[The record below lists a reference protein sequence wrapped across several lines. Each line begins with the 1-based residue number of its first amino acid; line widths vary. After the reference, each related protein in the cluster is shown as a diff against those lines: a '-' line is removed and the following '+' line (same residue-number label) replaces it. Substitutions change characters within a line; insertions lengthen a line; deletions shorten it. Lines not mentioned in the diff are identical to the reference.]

1 VAAAGPDRPCT
12 VGLTGGLAS
21 GKSTVAAMLEARGAA
36 VLDADAVVRELYRPG
51 AEGAE
56 TVRELFGPALL
67 AADGAVDREALGRVV
82 LGDDAALERLNGA
95 IHPLVRRRVE
105 RWIDGLASSPA
116 TPPVAVVEAAL
127 LVETGGYRS
136 YDLLVVVRCDP
147 SEQVERAVA
156 RGMDRDRALALL
168 AVQASVSSA
177 CALADVV
184 VDNSGS
190 RDDLRRAV
198 DEGWRRILR
207 ACRERRGRPGHSSG
221 GSSHSVA

>member
-1 VAAAGPDRPCT
+1 M
-12 VGLTGGLAS
+12 GLTGGLAS
-21 GKSTVAAMLEARGAA
+21 GKSTVAAMLGAKGAA

-56 TVRELFGPALL
+56 AVRALFGPALL
-67 AADGAVDREALGRVV
+67 DVDGAVDREALGRRV
-82 LGDDAALERLNGA
+82 LGDDAALMRLDDA
-95 IHPLVRRRVE
+95 IHPLVRHRVE
-105 RWIDGLASSPA
+105 RWIDSLASSPA

-147 SEQVERAVA
+147 PEQIERAVA
-156 RGMDRDRALALL
+156 RGMDRDRARALL
-168 AVQASVSSA
+168 AAQAPVSSA

-190 RDDLRRAV
+190 RDDLGRAV
-198 DEGWRRILR
+198 EEAWRRILA
-207 ACRERRGRPGHSSG
+207 ACRRRVGRPGQSRG